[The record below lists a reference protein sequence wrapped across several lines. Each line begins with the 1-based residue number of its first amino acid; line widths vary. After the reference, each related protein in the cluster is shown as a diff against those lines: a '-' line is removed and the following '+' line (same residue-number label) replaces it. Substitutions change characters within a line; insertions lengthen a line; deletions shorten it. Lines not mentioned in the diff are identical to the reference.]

1 METNVL
7 NIGNSK
13 GIIIPA
19 KFLKMLNLK
28 DRVKLNLSEDKII
41 IEAITKQ
48 PRQDWESRIKADI
61 QKNGLPAMELP
72 DVFEDEDNDEWQ
84 W

>member
-1 METNVL
+1 MEVNVI
-7 NIGNSK
+7 NVGNSK

-28 DRVKLNLSEDKII
+28 DKVKLNLLDNKII
-41 IEAITKQ
+41 IEPVTKL
-48 PRQDWESRIKADI
+48 PREGWEVRIKADI
-61 QKNGLPAMELP
+61 KKNGIPEMELP
-72 DVFEDEDNDEWQ
+72 DVFDNDNTDEWQ

>member
-1 METNVL
+1 METNVI
-7 NIGNSK
+7 NVGNSK

-28 DRVKLNLSEDKII
+28 DKVRLNISDDKII
-41 IEAITKQ
+41 IEPIYLN
-48 PRQDWESRIKADI
+48 PRENWEARIKADME
-61 QKNGLPAMELP
+61 KNGASESLLP
-72 DVFEDEDNDEWQ
+72 DVLEDESIDEWQ

>member
-1 METNVL
+1 MEINVI
-7 NIGNSK
+7 NVGNSK

-28 DRVKLNLSEDKII
+28 DKVKLNLSDNKIV
-41 IEAITKQ
+41 IEPVTKS
-48 PRQDWESRIKADI
+48 PREGWEMQIKTDI
-61 QKNGLPAMELP
+61 KKNGIPEMELP
-72 DVFEDEDNDEWQ
+72 DVFDGENTDEWQ